1 MSMAIKPRSKRRKG
15 LHKADKE
22 VRERIKALFI
32 YSPHL
37 EKILFENEES
47 DGLKQPAD
55 KIVRSIGGMSSGDQ
69 TLLRLAIDIWS
80 GEGGVKIKDI
90 MALDGSLIERVYE
103 AIRKDVNVIER
114 TMYEDQLIKLAK
126 NRGGQN
132 E

>member
-1 MSMAIKPRSKRRKG
+1 M
-15 LHKADKE
+15 HKADKE